1 MKSEMKKTSDEIYG
15 RIDNEIYSSD
25 GHRWWDSDFS
35 LSLIRTVFN
44 PIRVNYAKSVI
55 NLNIKSSP
63 GETRVLEVGCG
74 GGILSEEISKLGFL
88 MTGIDPAE
96 QSLNTAIEHASENN
110 LNINYQRG
118 FGEHLPFESSS
129 FDVVLCCDVL
139 EHVQDLPR
147 VIAEISR
154 VLRPGGVFIYDTFN
168 RTYFSKI
175 SIIKVMQEWKRWA
188 IMPPGLHVWKMFIK
202 PSEMKTLLSGNRLSW
217 QSHRGII
224 PDTSYL
230 KMLRLLR
237 KRAKGD
243 VTYEE
248 FGSKFHMVES
258 HSKAIM
264 YLGWAV
270 RDQTWLNP

>member
-1 MKSEMKKTSDEIYG
+1 MKKTSEEIYG
-15 RIDNEIYSSD
+15 KIDNEIYNSD

-44 PIRVNYAKSVI
+44 PVRVKFAKRVI
-55 NLNIKSSP
+55 ELNLKSSP

-74 GGILSEEISKLGFL
+74 GGILSEEFSKLGYL
-88 MTGIDPAE
+88 ITGIDPAE
-96 QSLNTAIEHASENN
+96 QSLRTAIEHASENN

-118 FGEHLPFESSS
+118 SGENLPFDSSS

-139 EHVQDLPR
+139 EHVQDLPG

-175 SIIKVMQEWKRWA
+175 SIIQVMQKWKRWA
-188 IMPPGLHVWKMFIK
+188 IMPPGLHVWEMFIK
-202 PSEMKTLLSGNRLSW
+202 PAEIKALLLENRLSW
-217 QSHRGII
+217 KSHRGII
-224 PDTSYL
+224 PDSSYL

-243 VTYEE
+243 LTYEE
-248 FGSKFHMVES
+248 FGRKFHMVES
-258 HSKAIM
+258 NSTAIM

-270 RDQTWLNP
+270 RD

>member
-1 MKSEMKKTSDEIYG
+1 MKKTSEEIYR
-15 RIDNEIYSSD
+15 RIDNDIYSSD

-44 PIRVNYAKSVI
+44 PIRVNYAKRVI
-55 NLNIKSSP
+55 DLTIKSSR
-63 GETRVLEVGCG
+63 GKTRVLEVGCG
-74 GGILSEEISKLGFL
+74 GGILSEEFSRLGYL

-96 QSLNTAIEHASENN
+96 QSLRTAIEHASENN
-110 LNINYQRG
+110 LKINYLTG
-118 FGEHLPFESSS
+118 FGENLPFESSS

-139 EHVQDLPR
+139 EHVQDLPG
-147 VIAEISR
+147 VIDEISR

-175 SIIKVMQEWKRWA
+175 CIIKIMQEWKRWA
-188 IMPPGLHVWKMFIK
+188 IMPAGLHVWEMFIK
-202 PSEMKTLLSGNRLSW
+202 PSEMKALLAESRLSW
-217 QSHRGII
+217 KGQSGII
-224 PDTSYL
+224 PDASYL
-230 KMLRLLR
+230 KLLRLLR

-243 VTYEE
+243 LTYEE

-258 HSKAIM
+258 HNTGIM

-270 RDQTWLNP
+270 RD